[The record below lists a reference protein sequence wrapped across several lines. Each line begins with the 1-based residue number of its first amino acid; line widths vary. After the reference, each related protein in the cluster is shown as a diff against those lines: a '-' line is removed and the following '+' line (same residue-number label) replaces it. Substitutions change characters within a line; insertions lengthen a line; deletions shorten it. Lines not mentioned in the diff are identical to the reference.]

1 VAEELAQPED
11 WLHEFATAG
20 AAFNLGW
27 MHVVIQRRD
36 ARVRQRSRAQGE
48 SSPFM
53 NWLAE
58 GVRGLSPAYFAL
70 VMATGIVSIAS
81 GRAGFRTIADVLL
94 WLNAGQYLVLW
105 ILTSWRLLRYR
116 RALFDDL
123 ADHRSAPGFFSVV
136 AATSVMGNQLILTG
150 EYDLALA
157 LWFFG
162 LFIWIIL
169 TYAIFTTLT
178 IMETKPT
185 IDQGITGAWL
195 LAVVATQS
203 IALLSALL
211 SRHFEQPVRLHINF
225 VALSMWLWG
234 GMMYIWMISL
244 IFYRYTFFKFSP
256 ADFTA
261 PYWINMG
268 AMAISTLAGSLL
280 IENAADA
287 AFLETMLPFL
297 KGFTIFFW
305 ATGTWWIPIL
315 VILFAWRHL
324 YRKFPLRYG
333 PLYWGMVFPL
343 GMYAA
348 CTFEM
353 ARAMSLDFLLPIARV
368 FVYVALLAWAATF
381 FGLIHS
387 LVSSLIHSADGRRNS
402 P

>member
-1 VAEELAQPED
+1 
-11 WLHEFATAG
+11 
-20 AAFNLGW
+20 
-27 MHVVIQRRD
+27 MK
-36 ARVRQRSRAQGE
+36 
-48 SSPFM
+48 
-53 NWLAE
+53 WLAE

-81 GRAGFRTIADVLL
+81 ERAEFHTIAAVLL
-94 WLNAGQYLVLW
+94 WLNAAQYLLLW
-105 ILTSWRLLRYR
+105 ILTAWRLLRYR

-123 ADHRSAPGFFSVV
+123 TDHQRGPGFFSAV
-136 AATSVMGNQLILTG
+136 AATGVMGNQLILTG
-150 EYDLALA
+150 AYDLAMA
-157 LWFFG
+157 LWIFG
-162 LFIWIIL
+162 LFLWLIL

-178 IMETKPT
+178 IKETKPT

-211 SRHFEQPVRLHINF
+211 SRHFQQPIRLHINF

-234 GMMYIWMISL
+234 GMLYIWMISL

-256 ADFTA
+256 IDFTA

-280 IENAADA
+280 IENTADA
-287 AFLETMLPFL
+287 AFLETLLPFL

-305 ATGTWWIPIL
+305 ATGTWWIPML
-315 VILFAWRHL
+315 VILFVWRHI
-324 YRKFPLRYG
+324 YRKFPLRYD
-333 PLYWGMVFPL
+333 PLYWGTVFPL
-343 GMYAA
+343 GMYAV

-353 ARAMSLDFLLPIARV
+353 VRAMSLDFLLPVAHV
-368 FVYVALLAWAATF
+368 FVYAALLAWAVTF
-381 FGLIHS
+381 LGLIHS
-387 LVSSLIHSADGRRNS
+387 LVSSLVPALRVTHGRRDF

>member
-1 VAEELAQPED
+1 
-11 WLHEFATAG
+11 
-20 AAFNLGW
+20 
-27 MHVVIQRRD
+27 
-36 ARVRQRSRAQGE
+36 
-48 SSPFM
+48 M

-81 GRAGFRTIADVLL
+81 GRAEFHTIAAVLL
-94 WLNAGQYLVLW
+94 WLNAGQYLLLW

-116 RALFDDL
+116 RAMVDDL
-123 ADHRSAPGFFSVV
+123 TDHQSGPGFFSAV

-150 EYDLALA
+150 AYDLALA

-162 LFIWIIL
+162 LFLWLIL

-178 IMETKPT
+178 IKETKPT

-203 IALLSALL
+203 IALLSALMA
-211 SRHFEQPVRLHINF
+211 RHFEQPVRLHINF

-256 ADFTA
+256 ADFSSS
-261 PYWINMG
+261 YWINMG
-268 AMAISTLAGSLL
+268 AMAISTLAGSVL
-280 IENAADA
+280 IENAVDA
-287 AFLETMLPFL
+287 PFLETLLPFL
-297 KGFTIFFW
+297 KGFTIFYW
-305 ATGTWWIPIL
+305 ATGTWWIPMLFIL
-315 VILFAWRHL
+315 GVWRL
-324 YRKFPLRYG
+324 LCRKWLWYE
-333 PLYWGMVFPL
+333 PLYWGAVFPL

-368 FVYVALLAWAATF
+368 FVYVALLAWATTF
-381 FGLIHS
+381 VGLIQS
-387 LVSSLIHSADGRRNS
+387 LVSSLIPALHAANGRRDFRV
-402 P
+402 